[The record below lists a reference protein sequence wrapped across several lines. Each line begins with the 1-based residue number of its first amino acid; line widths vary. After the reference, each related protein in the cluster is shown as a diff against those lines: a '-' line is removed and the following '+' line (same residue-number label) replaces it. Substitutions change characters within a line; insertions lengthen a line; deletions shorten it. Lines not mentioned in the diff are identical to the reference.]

1 MIRYIQPLSDTSDFT
16 KLEDALFE
24 HLNAES
30 HYHFLTYTLM
40 KLDRPQI
47 RHLIQTHKEA
57 EIDYVVYEEDN
68 RFVGIVAYK
77 RNPILGFEVY
87 VMVVAKHFQHKGIG
101 KQLLEATKQVAIKE
115 GYKQI
120 DVLVFA
126 DNKTMLRLL
135 LKCDYII
142 INIQHHMRADGMDI
156 IKLRKYLSC
165 E

>member
-1 MIRYIQPLSDTSDFT
+1 MRWPV
-16 KLEDALFE
+16 
-24 HLNAES
+24 
-30 HYHFLTYTLM
+30 
-40 KLDRPQI
+40 R
-47 RHLIQTHKEA
+47 
-57 EIDYVVYEEDN
+57 
-68 RFVGIVAYK
+68 
-77 RNPILGFEVY
+77 
-87 VMVVAKHFQHKGIG
+87 VVAKHFQHKGIG

-156 IKLRKYLSC
+156 IKLRKYISC

>member
-1 MIRYIQPLSDTSDFT
+1 MIRFIQPLSNPSDFA
-16 KLEDALFE
+16 KLEEALLE
-24 HLNAES
+24 HLNSEC

-47 RHLIQTHKEA
+47 RYLIQTHKEA

-68 RFVGIVAYK
+68 RFAGIVAYK
-77 RNPILGFEVY
+77 RNAIFGFEVY
-87 VMVVAKHFQHKGIG
+87 VMVVAKHFQRKGIG
-101 KQLLEATKQVAIKE
+101 KQLLEATKQAAIKE
-115 GYKQI
+115 GYKQM